1 MSDIIHLL
9 PDHIANQIAA
19 GEVIQRPASV
29 VKELMENA
37 VDAEAGQIIVNV
49 KEAGRSLIQVIDD
62 GRGMSETD
70 ARMAFERHATSK
82 IANVH
87 DLYALR
93 TMGFRGEALASIAA
107 VAQVELRTR
116 RQGADVGTRLS
127 ISGSML
133 DDIQMDACN
142 EGCTFSVKNLFYNIP
157 ARRKFLKTNE
167 TEFRHIITEFERVVL
182 ANPQIEFSLYHNDIE
197 LLNLPVS
204 GLHQRIINVFGKKF
218 NTQLFTMEA
227 DTSVVQITGF
237 IGQLT
242 AVRRKGYLNYFFVNG
257 RYMRHPY
264 FHKAI
269 MHAYEPLIPANV
281 MPDYFIYLTID
292 PSSIDVNIHPT
303 KTEIKFENELP
314 IWQILT
320 SAVRETLGKF
330 NAIPSI
336 DFNVEGAIE
345 IPVFNP
351 EAGNNVYAP
360 KIQVNA
366 GFNPFRNPTAINQS
380 WNDLSKGFE
389 MDKTLLPD
397 RQMTE
402 ITPFVDE
409 VDQDDLFT
417 AIINPCFQYKNRYII
432 TPLKSGL
439 VIIDQ
444 HRAHVRILYE
454 QYISN
459 INLHK
464 SASQQ
469 ILFPEIVEFTPSEA
483 ALIPTLLNEIQWL
496 GFDLCS
502 IGGNSY
508 SINGVPA
515 GIHDRN
521 PARLIK
527 DVIGNMM
534 DSENALPTKKAE
546 MLAFSLAK
554 SAAIR
559 TGKVLSVEEMEAIV
573 ASLFSMEANN
583 LTPDGKT
590 IMSIWT
596 DDELSKRFKL

>member
-29 VKELMENA
+29 FKELMENA
-37 VDAEAGQIIVNV
+37 VDAESGQIIVNV
-49 KEAGRSLIQVIDD
+49 REAGRSLIQVIDD

-82 IANVH
+82 ITNVQ

-116 RQGADVGTRLS
+116 QRGAEVGTRLS

-167 TEFRHIITEFERVVL
+167 TEFRHVMTEFERIVL
-182 ANPQIEFSLYHNDIE
+182 ANPQIEFCLYHNDIE
-197 LLNLPVS
+197 LFNLPVS
-204 GLHQRIINVFGKKF
+204 GLRQRIINVFGKKF
-218 NTQLFTMEA
+218 NTQLLTMEA

-242 AVRRKGYLNYFFVNG
+242 AVKHKGYLNYFFVNG

-269 MHAYEPLIPANV
+269 MRAYEPLIPANET
-281 MPDYFIYLTID
+281 PDYFIYLTID

-303 KTEIKFENELP
+303 KTEIKFENEQF

-320 SAVRETLGKF
+320 SAVRETLGKS

-345 IPVFNP
+345 MPVFNP
-351 EAGNNVYAP
+351 VAGKEVYAP
-360 KIQVNA
+360 QIQVNA
-366 GFNPFRNPTAINQS
+366 GFNPFRNPAAINQS
-380 WNDLSKGFE
+380 WGDLSKGFE

-402 ITPFVDE
+402 IRSFDAKE
-409 VDQDDLFT
+409 DQGDLFT
-417 AIINPCFQYKNRYII
+417 EITNPCFQYKNRYII

-454 QYISN
+454 QYMSN
-459 INLHK
+459 IKLHK

-483 ALIPTLLNEIQWL
+483 AIIPTLIDEIQWL
-496 GFDLCS
+496 GFDLCP

-521 PARLIK
+521 PTGLIK
-527 DVIGNMM
+527 DVIANMI
-534 DSENALPTKKAE
+534 DSENTQPTKKAE
-546 MLAFSLAK
+546 LLALSFAK

-573 ASLFSMEANN
+573 ASLFSMEVNN
-583 LTPDGKT
+583 LTPDGKI

-596 DDELSKRFKL
+596 DDELSKRFKS